1 MCRPSQEGLYREQL
15 RLSQELQAESARIQE
30 QKTEVRGQL
39 EAAVTSR
46 QSLEEQLQ
54 RLQRENTQLQVCV
67 CVCMCGPR
75 DTAWQRGKEGVRFS
89 SHDTNGQEYCLY

>member
-39 EAAVTSR
+39 EVAVTSR
-46 QSLEEQLQ
+46 QSLEEQVQ

-67 CVCMCGPR
+67 CVCVDRETLHGR
-75 DTAWQRGKEGVRFS
+75 QRGKEGV
-89 SHDTNGQEYCLY
+89 LL